1 MDVAHNGNRPHYT
14 VSVCVTDVVVHVSL
28 LVVQLN
34 GITATRGCV
43 VEQLSD
49 FLDNPLAV
57 PLENALSFIRTC
69 ERQISELDQ
78 TIIEKPPT
86 SLAAHRKA
94 VVGYLTEVRA
104 MPGST
109 WRSGSSPSFFRRWL
123 TVLACRSPSC
133 LQRLGDLKDLVK
145 RQVDIRSKYVRT
157 SQGRLVSKPLSSL
170 QRPAASAGTAA
181 SATSAASADLP
192 DLTVSAQRRQ
202 QFEKENDAL
211 LKELQSELEET
222 ELVEREMVEISHL
235 MSTFAEKVRDVC
247 GPLCV

>member
-1 MDVAHNGNRPHYT
+1 M
-14 VSVCVTDVVVHVSL
+14 
-28 LVVQLN
+28 
-34 GITATRGCV
+34 
-43 VEQLSD
+43 
-49 FLDNPLAV
+49 
-57 PLENALSFIRTC
+57 
-69 ERQISELDQ
+69 
-78 TIIEKPPT
+78 
-86 SLAAHRKA
+86 
-94 VVGYLTEVRA
+94 
-104 MPGST
+104 
-109 WRSGSSPSFFRRWL
+109 
-123 TVLACRSPSC
+123 
-133 LQRLGDLKDLVK
+133 
-145 RQVDIRSKYVRT
+145 
-157 SQGRLVSKPLSSL
+157 SSL